1 MPQARTFCP
10 SLSCRARPIA
20 ATFDLLTEQFIK
32 AVNVFLAKR
41 ILSAHPAVNLSLTA
55 QHHNAFDRSDC
66 LHGRAVSPPES
77 SSQSRGARG
86 YPRWSVFGFRSIATQ
101 PPAPAMERI
110 IDMGR

>member
-55 QHHNAFDRSDC
+55 QHHNVFD
-66 LHGRAVSPPES
+66 
-77 SSQSRGARG
+77 
-86 YPRWSVFGFRSIATQ
+86 
-101 PPAPAMERI
+101 
-110 IDMGR
+110 